1 MSKRSRLFC
10 AASCAA
16 IGVLLATCS
25 GALALSGAAPVLS
38 KGSTALGPA
47 EGEQSVVLTLA
58 PRRSGAL
65 QALAGAGTGGLT
77 PAAFMSSY
85 APTTATVQAISTWA
99 AKSGLKVSSVSAD
112 RLLVRVTGPAAALG
126 SALGTTFERYAAAG
140 GDYVSTSAT
149 AALPAAIAGKVTAVT
164 GLSSLERVHGS
175 LERPSA
181 TELPELPGAVEY
193 PRSYDPQQLW
203 SLYHAPASQAGAG
216 QQVSV
221 ITAGNIAG
229 VESDLRTFE
238 HAFSLPEVP
247 WHQIEVGSPGTE
259 TEGDDE
265 WDLDTQ
271 YSTGMA
277 PSVSALNVYV
287 GSSMEDSSILETI
300 DRWVTD
306 DATPQASFSAGECE
320 LLSDA
325 AGFSSSLDTVLAEA
339 VAEGRTLFTSSGD
352 TGSQCPV
359 LVGENGLPLGAPG
372 VDYPASS
379 PYAIGVGGTSVL
391 GGEEEI
397 GWYSGG
403 GGTSLIESV
412 PPWQE
417 GAGGSFVALRRGV
430 PDVAFDADPNSGV
443 VVVIDGSQET
453 IGGTSV
459 GAPAWQG
466 VWARVEGAHGG
477 TVPFAGPT
485 IYGEP
490 EGAFKD
496 VVLGD
501 NTLYPCTPGWDYV
514 TGRGSPRIEALI
526 AGG

>member
-1 MSKRSRLFC
+1 MSRQLRLFC

-16 IGVLLATCS
+16 IGVVLSTCA
-25 GALALSGAAPVLS
+25 GALALSGAGPVLS

-47 EGEQSVVLTLA
+47 QGEQSIVLTLS

-65 QALAGAGTGGLT
+65 QALAGAGTGRLT

-99 AKSGLKVSSVSAD
+99 AKNGLKVSSVSAD
-112 RLLVRVTGPAAALG
+112 RLLVRVSGPARALG
-126 SALGTTFERYAAAG
+126 AALGTTFERYTTAAG
-140 GDYVSTSAT
+140 GDYVATSAA

-164 GLSSLERVHGS
+164 GLSSLERAQGS
-175 LERPSA
+175 VARPSA
-181 TELPELPGAVEY
+181 TELPGAVEY

-203 SLYHAPASQAGAG
+203 SLYHAPAAQEGAG

-221 ITAGNIAG
+221 ITAGNITG

-238 HAFSLPEVP
+238 HAFDLPEVP
-247 WHQIEVGSPGTE
+247 WHQVEVGPPGSE

-277 PSVSALNVYV
+277 PAVSGLNVYV
-287 GSSMEDSSILETI
+287 GSSMEDSSILETV
-300 DRWVTD
+300 DRWVTE

-325 AGFSSSLDTVLAEA
+325 AGFSTSLDTVLAEA
-339 VAEGRTLFTSSGD
+339 AAEGRTLFTSAGD
-352 TGSQCPV
+352 TGSQCPL
-359 LVGENGLPLGAPG
+359 LVGVNGVPLGLPG
-372 VDYPASS
+372 VNYPASS
-379 PYAIGVGGTSVL
+379 PYGIGVGGTSVL

-403 GGTSLIESV
+403 GGTSVIESV
-412 PPWQE
+412 PAWQE

-443 VVVIDGSQET
+443 VVVIAGKEET

-477 TVPFAGPT
+477 TVGFAGPA

-496 VVLGD
+496 ILLGD

-514 TGRGSPRIEALI
+514 TGRGTPQIEALI
-526 AGG
+526 AGA